1 MNTLVHVFKRYPCP
15 EYDNMVQYIPV
26 GILRLLGGRLQGL
39 QGALGTPT
47 DPLRT

>member
-26 GILRLLGGRLQGL
+26 GILRLLGGRRAPVC
-39 QGALGTPT
+39 ALGTPT